1 MADGKTV
8 SKPEAD
14 PVWANHTFIAW
25 QFNGENYDFN
35 TSVMENIKLIAKW
48 EENKVEPQ
56 PEPEP
61 KPDPQP
67 QPEPK
72 PYEPYEPYEPY
83 RPDTRPYRPNK
94 PSKPVEPSKP
104 INNNED
110 EKPVETKKDYGIIT
124 EYPINPVE
132 LKDVA
137 AGPEGEA
144 VRNLVSYGIIKG
156 MGNNMFQGNK
166 TITRAMVTRVFMLI
180 SKDKAID
187 KDVYFS
193 DVTNDKWYAESVKWA
208 ASKGIIAG
216 YTDGTFKPEKKVT
229 RQEFCVML
237 NNLLKANDIE
247 LETVVPVDE
256 AEFAKADSW
265 AKDAMIAMKR
275 AGLVNVE
282 ASGKFGPQSKF
293 TREELA
299 KTIDLL
305 IKLIKIKEK

>member
-1 MADGKTV
+1 
-8 SKPEAD
+8 
-14 PVWANHTFIAW
+14 
-25 QFNGENYDFN
+25 
-35 TSVMENIKLIAKW
+35 
-48 EENKVEPQ
+48 
-56 PEPEP
+56 
-61 KPDPQP
+61 
-67 QPEPK
+67 
-72 PYEPYEPYEPY
+72 
-83 RPDTRPYRPNK
+83 
-94 PSKPVEPSKP
+94 
-104 INNNED
+104 
-110 EKPVETKKDYGIIT
+110 
-124 EYPINPVE
+124 
-132 LKDVA
+132 
-137 AGPEGEA
+137 
-144 VRNLVSYGIIKG
+144 
-156 MGNNMFQGNK
+156 MGNGMFQGNK

-193 DVTNDKWYAESVKWA
+193 DVANDKWYAESVKWA

-237 NNLLKANDIE
+237 NNLLKANGIE

-256 AEFAKADSW
+256 AEFANADSW

-275 AGLVNVE
+275 TGLVNVE

-305 IKLIKIKEK
+305 IKLIKIKENK

>member
-1 MADGKTV
+1 MNRT
-8 SKPEAD
+8 
-14 PVWANHTFIAW
+14 NHI
-25 QFNGENYDFN
+25 
-35 TSVMENIKLIAKW
+35 
-48 EENKVEPQ
+48 
-56 PEPEP
+56 
-61 KPDPQP
+61 
-67 QPEPK
+67 
-72 PYEPYEPYEPY
+72 
-83 RPDTRPYRPNK
+83 
-94 PSKPVEPSKP
+94 
-104 INNNED
+104 D

-124 EYPINPVE
+124 EYPTNPVE
-132 LKDVA
+132 LKDVPQ
-137 AGPEGEA
+137 GPEGEA

-156 MGNNMFQGNK
+156 MGNGMFQGNK

-237 NNLLKANDIE
+237 NNLLKANGIE

-256 AEFAKADSW
+256 TEFAKADDW

-275 AGLVNVE
+275 AGLVNV
-282 ASGKFGPQSKF
+282 AANGKFGPQSKF

-305 IKLIKIKEK
+305 IKLIKIKEQ